1 MFLITSFK
9 ASLLGRAIR
18 RNGWSVLGMV
28 IVLNGLHWMRHGTLG
43 WSDARDSVCLLS
55 IYLVIATLLEYKRQ
69 RDAEEARDAR

>member
-1 MFLITSFK
+1 MFSITSVK
-9 ASLLGRAIR
+9 ASLLGRAMR
-18 RNGWSVLGMV
+18 RSGWSVLGMV

-55 IYLVIATLLEYKRQ
+55 IYLGRVTLLEYKRP